1 MVDTFR
7 VPDLIKRRVALEVA
21 LGAAH
26 DAKVQVADVTFQPP
40 SRGLPN
46 PTKWAS
52 CRRIVVVILTVDVI
66 FLRVLPKL
74 PLVSVKRRA

>member
-1 MVDTFR
+1 MEMATWEQIAPVY
-7 VPDLIKRRVALEVA
+7 LIKRRVALEVA

-26 DAKVQVADVTFQPP
+26 DAQVQVADVTFQPP

-52 CRRIVVVILTVDVI
+52 IN
-66 FLRVLPKL
+66 
-74 PLVSVKRRA
+74 VSVVR